1 MVQNVRNVMKGT
13 VRLMMAS
20 VLAFSATQC
29 LGQISGPWTGQLDL
43 GVQKLTIVL
52 HFDKD
57 ASGKDVCTMDS
68 PDQSVKGIPATLNFI
83 SADSVNLAVPNIGMT
98 YTGKL
103 SEGELKGDFN
113 QNGITLPLSLKPGEE
128 KHNRPQHPV
137 EPYPYRTEEVS
148 FTNANANATFSGTL
162 VYPEGYK
169 EGGKVPVVLFVT
181 GSGAENRDE
190 EVFDHKPFLVIADYL
205 ARHGIA
211 SLRFDDRGVGK
222 STGSMEG
229 ATTKDFAEDA
239 LAGIEMLRG
248 LKQFTKVGVLGHS
261 EGGSVAFM
269 LGAKQK
275 VDFIISMAGVGAKGD
290 TALTAQANRTYELMG
305 VPMQVNVAQYRAQ
318 VAQLNS
324 PWLNY
329 FLDYDPIPDIQGTR
343 CPVLAINGDKDVQVV
358 SSLNLKGI
366 EMALSKNKKNL
377 VKEYPGLNH
386 LFQHCSTGLPTEYA
400 GIEET
405 ISEEVL
411 SDIATWINGL

>member
-1 MVQNVRNVMKGT
+1 MLG
-13 VRLMMAS
+13 
-20 VLAFSATQC
+20 VLALAATQSF
-29 LGQISGPWTGQLDL
+29 GQQIAGPWTGQLDL
-43 GVQKLTIVL
+43 GAQKLTLVL

-68 PDQSVKGIPATLNFI
+68 PDQSAKGIPATLNFI
-83 SADSVNLAVPNIGMT
+83 SADSVNIAVPSIGMT
-98 YTGKL
+98 YAGKL
-103 SEGELKGDFN
+103 SEGELKGTFS
-113 QNGITLPLSLKPGEE
+113 QMGMKLPLDMKPGVVT
-128 KHNRPQHPV
+128 HNRPQHPV
-137 EPYPYRTEEVS
+137 EPYPYQTKDVA
-148 FTNANANATFSGTL
+148 FQNVAANAWFAGTL

-169 EGGKVPVVLFVT
+169 EGDKVPVLIMVT

-205 ARHGIA
+205 ARHGVA

-248 LKQFTKVGVLGHS
+248 LKQFSKVGVLGHS

-366 EMALSKNKKNL
+366 EMALPKNKKNL
-377 VKEYPGLNH
+377 VKEFPGLNH
-386 LFQHCSTGLPTEYA
+386 LFQHCTTGLPTEYA

-411 SDIATWINGL
+411 GDIATWINGL

>member
-1 MVQNVRNVMKGT
+1 MLG
-13 VRLMMAS
+13 
-20 VLAFSATQC
+20 VLALAATQSF
-29 LGQISGPWTGQLDL
+29 GQQISGPWTGQLDL
-43 GVQKLTIVL
+43 GAQKLTIVL

-68 PDQSVKGIPATLNFI
+68 PDQSAKGIPATLNFI
-83 SADSVNLAVPNIGMT
+83 SADSVNIAVPSIGMT
-98 YTGKL
+98 YAGKL
-103 SEGELKGDFN
+103 NEGELKGSFSQMGMN
-113 QNGITLPLSLKPGEE
+113 LPLDMKPGEV

-137 EPYPYRTEEVS
+137 EPYPYQTKEIAFQNEA
-148 FTNANANATFSGTL
+148 ANAWFAGTL

-169 EGGKVPVVLFVT
+169 EGEKVPVLIMVT

-229 ATTKDFAEDA
+229 ATTKDFADDV

-248 LKQFTKVGVLGHS
+248 LKQFSKVGVLGHS

-343 CPVLAINGDKDVQVV
+343 CPVFAINGDKDVQVV

-366 EMALSKNKKNL
+366 EKALSKNKKNL

-386 LFQHCSTGLPTEYA
+386 LFQHCTTGLPTEYA

-411 SDIATWINGL
+411 GDIATWINGL

>member
-1 MVQNVRNVMKGT
+1 MLG
-13 VRLMMAS
+13 
-20 VLAFSATQC
+20 VLALAATQSF
-29 LGQISGPWTGQLDL
+29 GQQISGPWTGQLDL
-43 GVQKLTIVL
+43 GAQKLTIVL

-68 PDQSVKGIPATLNFI
+68 PDQSAKGIPATLNFI
-83 SADSVNLAVPNIGMT
+83 SADSVNIVVPSIGMT
-98 YTGKL
+98 YAGKL
-103 SEGELKGDFN
+103 NEGELKGTFS
-113 QNGITLPLSLKPGEE
+113 QMGMKLPLDMKPGEV

-137 EPYPYRTEEVS
+137 EPYPYQTKEITFQNEA
-148 FTNANANATFSGTL
+148 ANACFAGTL

-169 EGGKVPVVLFVT
+169 EGEKVPVLIMVT

-205 ARHGIA
+205 ARHGVA

-248 LKQFTKVGVLGHS
+248 LKQFSKVGVLGHS

-275 VDFIISMAGVGAKGD
+275 VDFIISLAGIGAKGD

-343 CPVLAINGDKDVQVV
+343 CPVFAINGDKDVQVV

-366 EMALSKNKKNL
+366 EKALPKNKKNL

-386 LFQHCSTGLPTEYA
+386 LFQHCTTGLPTEYA

-411 SDIATWINGL
+411 GDIATWINGL

>member
-1 MVQNVRNVMKGT
+1 MLG
-13 VRLMMAS
+13 
-20 VLAFSATQC
+20 VLALAATQSF
-29 LGQISGPWTGQLDL
+29 GQQISGPWTGQLDL
-43 GVQKLTIVL
+43 GAQKLTIVL

-68 PDQSVKGIPATLNFI
+68 PDQSAKGIPATLNFI
-83 SADSVNLAVPNIGMT
+83 SADSVNIAVPSIGMT
-98 YTGKL
+98 YAGKL
-103 SEGELKGDFN
+103 NEGELKGTFSQMGMN
-113 QNGITLPLSLKPGEE
+113 LPLSLKPGEV

-137 EPYPYRTEEVS
+137 EPYPYQTKDVA
-148 FTNANANATFSGTL
+148 FQNKTANARFAGTL

-169 EGGKVPVVLFVT
+169 EGDKVPVLIMVT

-205 ARHGIA
+205 ARHGVA

-229 ATTKDFAEDA
+229 ATTKDFADDV

-248 LKQFTKVGVLGHS
+248 LKQFSKVGVLGHS

-275 VDFIISMAGVGAKGD
+275 VDFIVSMAGVGAKGD

-366 EMALSKNKKNL
+366 EMALPKNKKNL

-386 LFQHCSTGLPTEYA
+386 LFQHCTTGLPTEYA

-411 SDIATWINGL
+411 GDIATWINGL

>member
-1 MVQNVRNVMKGT
+1 MKKLLSAALMLAASQCFGQN
-13 VRLMMAS
+13 
-20 VLAFSATQC
+20 
-29 LGQISGPWTGQLDL
+29 ISGSWLGQLDL
-43 GVQKLTIVL
+43 GVQKLNLVF

-57 ASGKDVCTMDS
+57 DTGKDVCTVDS
-68 PDQSVKGIPATLNFI
+68 PDQSAKGIPATLNYI
-83 SADSVNLAVPNIGMT
+83 SADSVNFQVPSIGMS
-98 YTGKL
+98 YAGKL
-103 SEGELKGDFN
+103 QDGVLKGTFK
-113 QNGITLPLSLKPGEE
+113 QMSVTLPLDMKPGEVVR
-128 KHNRPQHPV
+128 NRPQHPV
-137 EPYPYRTEEVS
+137 EPYPYQTKEVT
-148 FTNANANATFSGTL
+148 FRNEAANASFAGTL
-162 VYPEGYK
+162 VYPVGHK
-169 EGGKVPVVLFVT
+169 AGQKVPVVLFVT
-181 GSGAENRDE
+181 GSGAGNRDE
-190 EVFDHKPFLVIADYL
+190 EIFDHKPFLVIADYL

-229 ATTKDFAEDA
+229 ATTKDFADDA

-248 LKQFTKVGVLGHS
+248 LKQFSKVGVLGHS

-343 CPVLAINGDKDVQVV
+343 CPVLAINGDKDLQVV

-366 EMALSKNKKNL
+366 EMALPKNKKNL

-386 LFQHCSTGLPTEYA
+386 LFQHCTTGLPTEYA

-411 SDIATWINGL
+411 RDMATWIKGL

>member
-1 MVQNVRNVMKGT
+1 
-13 VRLMMAS
+13 MMLG
-20 VLAFSATQC
+20 VLALAATQSF
-29 LGQISGPWTGQLDL
+29 GQQISGPWTGQLDL
-43 GVQKLTIVL
+43 GAQKLTIVL

-68 PDQSVKGIPATLNFI
+68 PDQSAKGIPATLKFI

-98 YTGKL
+98 YAGKL
-103 SEGELKGDFN
+103 SEGELKGTFSQMGMN
-113 QNGITLPLSLKPGEE
+113 LPLSLKPGDV

-137 EPYPYRTEEVS
+137 EPYPYQTKEIAFQNEA
-148 FTNANANATFSGTL
+148 ANAWFAGTL
-162 VYPEGYK
+162 VYPKGYK
-169 EGGKVPVVLFVT
+169 NGDKVPVLIMVT

-190 EVFDHKPFLVIADYL
+190 EVFEHKPFLVIADYL

-222 STGSMEG
+222 STGSMQG

-305 VPMQVNVAQYRAQ
+305 VPMQANVAQYRAQ

-366 EMALSKNKKNL
+366 EMALPKNKKNL

-386 LFQHCSTGLPTEYA
+386 LFQHCTTGLPTEYA

-411 SDIATWINGL
+411 RDMVAWIKAL

>member
-1 MVQNVRNVMKGT
+1 MIMKRLEG
-13 VRLMMAS
+13 LMMLG
-20 VLAFSATQC
+20 VLALAATQSF
-29 LGQISGPWTGQLDL
+29 GQQISGPWTGQLDL
-43 GVQKLTIVL
+43 GAQKLTIVL

-68 PDQSVKGIPATLNFI
+68 PDQSAKGIPATLNFI
-83 SADSVNLAVPNIGMT
+83 SADSVNIAVPSIGMT
-98 YTGKL
+98 YAGKL
-103 SEGELKGDFN
+103 NEGELKGSFSQMGMN
-113 QNGITLPLSLKPGEE
+113 LPLDMNPGEV

-137 EPYPYRTEEVS
+137 EPYPYQTKEIAFQNEA
-148 FTNANANATFSGTL
+148 ANAWFAGTL

-169 EGGKVPVVLFVT
+169 EGDKVPVLIMVT

-205 ARHGIA
+205 ARHGVA

-248 LKQFTKVGVLGHS
+248 LKQFSKVGVLGHS

-366 EMALSKNKKNL
+366 EMALPKNKKNL

-386 LFQHCSTGLPTEYA
+386 LFQHCTTGLPTEYA

-411 SDIATWINGL
+411 RDMVAWIKAL

>member
-1 MVQNVRNVMKGT
+1 
-13 VRLMMAS
+13 MAS
-20 VLAFSATQC
+20 MLALAATQSF
-29 LGQISGPWTGQLDL
+29 GQQISGPWTGQLDL
-43 GVQKLTIVL
+43 GAQKLTIVL

-68 PDQSVKGIPATLNFI
+68 PDQSAKGIPATLNFI

-98 YTGKL
+98 YAGKL
-103 SEGELKGDFN
+103 SEGELKGSFS
-113 QNGITLPLSLKPGEE
+113 QMGMKLPLSLQPGEV

-137 EPYPYRTEEVS
+137 EPYPYQTKEIAFQNEA
-148 FTNANANATFSGTL
+148 ANAWFAGTL

-169 EGGKVPVVLFVT
+169 EGDKVPVLIMVT

-205 ARHGIA
+205 ARHGVA

-248 LKQFTKVGVLGHS
+248 LKQFSKVGVLGHS

-275 VDFIISMAGVGAKGD
+275 VDFIISLAGVGAKGD

-343 CPVLAINGDKDVQVV
+343 CPVFAINGDKDVQVV

-366 EMALSKNKKNL
+366 EKALSKNKKTL

-386 LFQHCSTGLPTEYA
+386 LFQHCTTGLPTEYA

-411 SDIATWINGL
+411 GDIATWINGL

>member
-1 MVQNVRNVMKGT
+1 MLGM
-13 VRLMMAS
+13 
-20 VLAFSATQC
+20 LALAATQSF
-29 LGQISGPWTGQLDL
+29 GQQISGPWTGQLDL
-43 GVQKLTIVL
+43 GAQKLTIVL

-68 PDQSVKGIPATLNFI
+68 PDQSAKGIPATLNFI
-83 SADSVNLAVPNIGMT
+83 SADSVNIAVPSIGMT
-98 YTGKL
+98 YAGKL
-103 SEGELKGDFN
+103 SEGELKGTFSQMGMN
-113 QNGITLPLSLKPGEE
+113 LPLDMKPGEV

-137 EPYPYRTEEVS
+137 EPYPYQTKEIAFQNEA
-148 FTNANANATFSGTL
+148 ANAWFAGTL

-169 EGGKVPVVLFVT
+169 EGDKVPVLIMVT

-205 ARHGIA
+205 ARHGVA

-248 LKQFTKVGVLGHS
+248 LKQFSKVGVLGHS

-366 EMALSKNKKNL
+366 EKALPKNNKTL

-386 LFQHCSTGLPTEYA
+386 LFQHCTTGLPTEYA

-411 SDIATWINGL
+411 GDIATWINGL

>member
-1 MVQNVRNVMKGT
+1 MKR
-13 VRLMMAS
+13 VERLSMIG
-20 VLAFSATQC
+20 VLALATTQC
-29 LGQISGPWTGQLDL
+29 FSQQISGPWTGQLDL
-43 GVQKLTIVL
+43 GARKLTVVL

-57 ASGKDVCTMDS
+57 ASGKDFCTMDS
-68 PDQSVKGIPATLNFI
+68 PDQSAKGIPATLNFI
-83 SADSVNLAVPNIGMT
+83 SADSVNIAVPSIGMT
-98 YTGKL
+98 YAGKL
-103 SEGELKGDFN
+103 NEGELKGTFA
-113 QNGITLPLSLKPGEE
+113 QMGLSLPLSLKPGEVT
-128 KHNRPQHPV
+128 HNRPQHPV

-148 FTNANANATFSGTL
+148 FTNVNAHATFSGTL

-169 EGGKVPVVLFVT
+169 EGDKVPVLIMVT

-190 EVFDHKPFLVIADYL
+190 EVFDHKPFLVIANYL
-205 ARHGIA
+205 ARHGVA

-222 STGSMEG
+222 STGSMQG

-248 LKQFTKVGVLGHS
+248 LKRFSKVGVLGHS

-305 VPMQVNVAQYRAQ
+305 VPKQVNVAQYRAQ

-324 PWLNY
+324 PWINY

-366 EMALSKNKKNL
+366 EKALPKNKKTL
-377 VKEYPGLNH
+377 MKEYPGLNH

-411 SDIATWINGL
+411 GDIATWINGL

>member
-1 MVQNVRNVMKGT
+1 MIMKKVEG
-13 VRLMMAS
+13 LMMLGM
-20 VLAFSATQC
+20 LALAATQSF
-29 LGQISGPWTGQLDL
+29 GQQISGPWTGQLDL
-43 GVQKLTIVL
+43 GAQKLTIVL

-68 PDQSVKGIPATLNFI
+68 PDQSAKGIPATLNFI

-98 YTGKL
+98 YAGKL
-103 SEGELKGDFN
+103 SEGELKGTFSQMGMN
-113 QNGITLPLSLKPGEE
+113 LPLDMKPGEV

-137 EPYPYRTEEVS
+137 EPYPYQTKDVAFQNEA
-148 FTNANANATFSGTL
+148 ANAWFAGTL

-169 EGGKVPVVLFVT
+169 EGDKVPVLIMVT

-205 ARHGIA
+205 ARHGVA

-248 LKQFTKVGVLGHS
+248 LKQFSKVGVLGHS

-329 FLDYDPIPDIQGTR
+329 FLDYDPIPDIQDTR

-366 EMALSKNKKNL
+366 EMVLPKNKKNL
-377 VKEYPGLNH
+377 VKEYPSLNH
-386 LFQHCSTGLPTEYA
+386 LFQHCTTGLPTEYA

-411 SDIATWINGL
+411 GDIATWINGL

>member
-1 MVQNVRNVMKGT
+1 MKRLEG
-13 VRLMMAS
+13 LMMLG
-20 VLAFSATQC
+20 VLALAATQSF
-29 LGQISGPWTGQLDL
+29 GQQIAGPWTGQLDL
-43 GVQKLTIVL
+43 GAQKLTLVL

-68 PDQSVKGIPATLNFI
+68 PDQSAKGIPATLNFI
-83 SADSVNLAVPNIGMT
+83 SADSVNIAVPSIGMT
-98 YTGKL
+98 YAGKL
-103 SEGELKGDFN
+103 SEGELKGSFSQMGMN
-113 QNGITLPLSLKPGEE
+113 LPLDMKPGEV

-137 EPYPYRTEEVS
+137 EPYPYQTKEITFQNEA
-148 FTNANANATFSGTL
+148 ANACFAGTL

-169 EGGKVPVVLFVT
+169 EGDKVPVLIMVT

-205 ARHGIA
+205 ARHGVA

-229 ATTKDFAEDA
+229 ATTKDFADDV

-248 LKQFTKVGVLGHS
+248 LKQFSKVGVLGHS
-261 EGGSVAFM
+261 EGGSIAFM

-329 FLDYDPIPDIQGTR
+329 FLDYDPVPDIQGTR

-366 EMALSKNKKNL
+366 EMALPKNKKNL
-377 VKEYPGLNH
+377 VKEYPSLNH
-386 LFQHCSTGLPTEYA
+386 LFQHCTTGLPTEYA

-411 SDIATWINGL
+411 GDIATWIIGL

>member
-1 MVQNVRNVMKGT
+1 MLGM
-13 VRLMMAS
+13 
-20 VLAFSATQC
+20 LALAATQSF
-29 LGQISGPWTGQLDL
+29 GQQISGPWTGQLDL
-43 GVQKLTIVL
+43 GAQKLTIVL

-68 PDQSVKGIPATLNFI
+68 PDQSAKGIPATLNFI
-83 SADSVNLAVPNIGMT
+83 SADSVNIAVPSIGMT
-98 YTGKL
+98 YAGKL
-103 SEGELKGDFN
+103 NEGELKGTFSQMGMN
-113 QNGITLPLSLKPGEE
+113 LPLDMKPGEV

-137 EPYPYRTEEVS
+137 EPYPYQTKEIAFQNEA
-148 FTNANANATFSGTL
+148 ANAWFAGTL

-169 EGGKVPVVLFVT
+169 EGDKVPVLIMVT

-205 ARHGIA
+205 ARHGVA

-229 ATTKDFAEDA
+229 ATTKDFADDV

-248 LKQFTKVGVLGHS
+248 LKQFSKVGVLGHS

-343 CPVLAINGDKDVQVV
+343 CPVFAINGDKDVQVV

-366 EMALSKNKKNL
+366 EKALSKNKKNL

-386 LFQHCSTGLPTEYA
+386 LFQHCTTGLPTEYA

-411 SDIATWINGL
+411 GDIATWINGL

>member
-1 MVQNVRNVMKGT
+1 MLG
-13 VRLMMAS
+13 
-20 VLAFSATQC
+20 VLALAATQSF
-29 LGQISGPWTGQLDL
+29 GQQISGPWTGQLDL
-43 GVQKLTIVL
+43 GAQKLTIVL

-68 PDQSVKGIPATLNFI
+68 PDQSAKGIPATLNFI
-83 SADSVNLAVPNIGMT
+83 SADSVNIAVPSIGMT
-98 YTGKL
+98 YSGKL
-103 SEGELKGDFN
+103 NEGELKGSFSQMGMN
-113 QNGITLPLSLKPGEE
+113 LPLDMKPGEV

-137 EPYPYRTEEVS
+137 EPYPYQTKEIAFQNEA
-148 FTNANANATFSGTL
+148 ANAWFAGTL

-169 EGGKVPVVLFVT
+169 EGDKVPVLIMVT

-205 ARHGIA
+205 ARHGVA

-248 LKQFTKVGVLGHS
+248 LKQFSKVGVLGHS

-366 EMALSKNKKNL
+366 EKALPKNKKTL

-386 LFQHCSTGLPTEYA
+386 LFQHCTTGLPTEYA

-411 SDIATWINGL
+411 GDIATWINGL

>member
-1 MVQNVRNVMKGT
+1 MLGM
-13 VRLMMAS
+13 
-20 VLAFSATQC
+20 LALAATQSF
-29 LGQISGPWTGQLDL
+29 GQQISGPWTGQLDL
-43 GVQKLTIVL
+43 GAQKLTIVL

-68 PDQSVKGIPATLNFI
+68 PDQSAKGIPATLNFI
-83 SADSVNLAVPNIGMT
+83 SADSVNIAVPSIGMT
-98 YTGKL
+98 YAGKL
-103 SEGELKGDFN
+103 NEGELKGTFSQMGMN
-113 QNGITLPLSLKPGEE
+113 LPLDMKPGEV

-137 EPYPYRTEEVS
+137 EPYPYQTKEIAFQNEA
-148 FTNANANATFSGTL
+148 ANAWFAGTL

-169 EGGKVPVVLFVT
+169 EGDKVPVLIMVT

-229 ATTKDFAEDA
+229 ATTKDFADDV

-248 LKQFTKVGVLGHS
+248 LKQFSKVGVLGHS

-343 CPVLAINGDKDVQVV
+343 CPVFAINGDKDVQVV

-366 EMALSKNKKNL
+366 EKALSKNKKNL

-386 LFQHCSTGLPTEYA
+386 LFQHCTTGLPTEYA

-411 SDIATWINGL
+411 GDIATWINGL

>member
-1 MVQNVRNVMKGT
+1 MIMKRLEG
-13 VRLMMAS
+13 LMMLG
-20 VLAFSATQC
+20 VLALAATQSF
-29 LGQISGPWTGQLDL
+29 GQQISGPWTGQLDL
-43 GVQKLTIVL
+43 GAQKLTIVL

-68 PDQSVKGIPATLNFI
+68 PDQSAKGIPATLNFI
-83 SADSVNLAVPNIGMT
+83 SADSVNIAVPSIGMT
-98 YTGKL
+98 YAGKL
-103 SEGELKGDFN
+103 NEGELKGTFS
-113 QNGITLPLSLKPGEE
+113 QMGMKLPLDMKPGEV
-128 KHNRPQHPV
+128 KHDRPQHPV
-137 EPYPYRTEEVS
+137 EPYPYQTKEITFQNEA
-148 FTNANANATFSGTL
+148 ANACFAGTL

-169 EGGKVPVVLFVT
+169 EGEKVPVLIMVT

-205 ARHGIA
+205 ARHGVA

-229 ATTKDFAEDA
+229 ATTKDFADDV

-248 LKQFTKVGVLGHS
+248 LKQFSKVGVLGHS

-366 EMALSKNKKNL
+366 EMALPKNKKNL

-386 LFQHCSTGLPTEYA
+386 LFQHCTTGLPTEYA

-411 SDIATWINGL
+411 GDIATWINGL

>member
-1 MVQNVRNVMKGT
+1 MKR
-13 VRLMMAS
+13 VEVLLMAGM
-20 VLAFSATQC
+20 LALAATQSF
-29 LGQISGPWTGQLDL
+29 GQQISGPWTGQLDL
-43 GVQKLTIVL
+43 GAQKLTIVL

-68 PDQSVKGIPATLNFI
+68 PDQSAKGIPATLNFI
-83 SADSVNLAVPNIGMT
+83 SADSVNIAVPSIGMT
-98 YTGKL
+98 YAGKL
-103 SEGELKGDFN
+103 NEGELKGSFSQMGMN
-113 QNGITLPLSLKPGEE
+113 LPLDMKPGEV

-137 EPYPYRTEEVS
+137 EPYPYQTKEIAFQNEA
-148 FTNANANATFSGTL
+148 ANAWFAGTL

-169 EGGKVPVVLFVT
+169 EGEKVPVLIMVT

-205 ARHGIA
+205 ARHGVA

-248 LKQFTKVGVLGHS
+248 LKQFSKVGVLGHS

-343 CPVLAINGDKDVQVV
+343 CPVFAINGDKDVQVV

-366 EMALSKNKKNL
+366 EKALPKNKKTL

-386 LFQHCSTGLPTEYA
+386 LFQHCTTGLPTEYA

-411 SDIATWINGL
+411 GDIATWINGL

>member
-1 MVQNVRNVMKGT
+1 MLG
-13 VRLMMAS
+13 
-20 VLAFSATQC
+20 VLALAATQSF
-29 LGQISGPWTGQLDL
+29 GQQIAGPWTGQLDL
-43 GVQKLTIVL
+43 GAQKLTLVL

-68 PDQSVKGIPATLNFI
+68 PDQSAKGIPATLNFI
-83 SADSVNLAVPNIGMT
+83 SADSVNIAVPSIGMT
-98 YTGKL
+98 YAGKL
-103 SEGELKGDFN
+103 SEGELKGSFSQMGMN
-113 QNGITLPLSLKPGEE
+113 LPLDMKPGEV

-137 EPYPYRTEEVS
+137 EPYPYQTKEIAFQNEA
-148 FTNANANATFSGTL
+148 ANAWFAGTL

-169 EGGKVPVVLFVT
+169 EGDKVPVLIMVT

-205 ARHGIA
+205 ARHGVA

-222 STGSMEG
+222 SIGSMEG
-229 ATTKDFAEDA
+229 ATTKDFTEDA
-239 LAGIEMLRG
+239 LAGIDMLRG
-248 LKQFTKVGVLGHS
+248 SKRFSKVGVLGHS

-269 LGAKQK
+269 LGAKQQ
-275 VDFIISMAGVGAKGD
+275 VDFIISMAGIGAKGD
-290 TALTAQANRTYELMG
+290 TALTAQANRTYQLMG
-305 VPMQVNVAQYRAQ
+305 VPVQVTVAQYRAQ

-329 FLDYDPIPDIQGTR
+329 FLDYDPVPDIQGTR

-366 EMALSKNKKNL
+366 EMALPKNKKNL
-377 VKEYPGLNH
+377 VKEYPSLNH
-386 LFQHCSTGLPTEYA
+386 LFQHCTTGLPTEYA

-411 SDIATWINGL
+411 GDIATWINGL

>member
-1 MVQNVRNVMKGT
+1 MIMKRLEG
-13 VRLMMAS
+13 LMMLG
-20 VLAFSATQC
+20 VLALAATQSF
-29 LGQISGPWTGQLDL
+29 GQQISGPWTGQLDL
-43 GVQKLTIVL
+43 GAQKLTIVL

-68 PDQSVKGIPATLNFI
+68 PDQSAKGIPATLNFI
-83 SADSVNLAVPNIGMT
+83 SADSVNIAVPSIGMT
-98 YTGKL
+98 YAGKL
-103 SEGELKGDFN
+103 NEGELKGSFSQMGMN
-113 QNGITLPLSLKPGEE
+113 LPLDMKPGEV

-137 EPYPYRTEEVS
+137 EPYPYQTKEIAFQNEA
-148 FTNANANATFSGTL
+148 ANAWFAGTL

-169 EGGKVPVVLFVT
+169 EGDKVPVLIMVT

-205 ARHGIA
+205 ARHGVA

-229 ATTKDFAEDA
+229 ATTKDFADDV

-248 LKQFTKVGVLGHS
+248 LKQFSKVGVLGHS

-366 EMALSKNKKNL
+366 EKALLKNKKNL

-386 LFQHCSTGLPTEYA
+386 LFQHCTTGLPTEYA

-411 SDIATWINGL
+411 GDIATWINGL

>member
-1 MVQNVRNVMKGT
+1 MLG
-13 VRLMMAS
+13 
-20 VLAFSATQC
+20 VLALAATQSF
-29 LGQISGPWTGQLDL
+29 GQQISGPWTGQLDL

-68 PDQSVKGIPATLNFI
+68 PDQSAKGIPATLNFI
-83 SADSVNLAVPNIGMT
+83 SADSVNIAVPSIGMT
-98 YTGKL
+98 YVGKL
-103 SEGELKGDFN
+103 NEGELKGTFSQMGMD
-113 QNGITLPLSLKPGEE
+113 LPLDMKPGEV

-137 EPYPYRTEEVS
+137 EPYPYQTKEIAFQNEA
-148 FTNANANATFSGTL
+148 ANAWFAGTL

-169 EGGKVPVVLFVT
+169 EGDKVPVLIMVT

-205 ARHGIA
+205 ARHGVA

-229 ATTKDFAEDA
+229 ATTKDFADDV

-248 LKQFTKVGVLGHS
+248 LKQFSKVGVLGHS

-343 CPVLAINGDKDVQVV
+343 CPVFAINGDKDVQVV

-366 EMALSKNKKNL
+366 EKALSKNKKNL

-386 LFQHCSTGLPTEYA
+386 LFQHCTTGLPTEYA

-411 SDIATWINGL
+411 GDIATWINGL

>member
-1 MVQNVRNVMKGT
+1 MIMKRLEG
-13 VRLMMAS
+13 LMMLG
-20 VLAFSATQC
+20 VLALAATQSF
-29 LGQISGPWTGQLDL
+29 GQQISGPWTGQLDL
-43 GVQKLTIVL
+43 GAQKLTIVL

-68 PDQSVKGIPATLNFI
+68 PDQSAKGIPATLNFI
-83 SADSVNLAVPNIGMT
+83 SADSVNIAVPSIGMT
-98 YTGKL
+98 YAGKL
-103 SEGELKGDFN
+103 NEGELKGSFSQMGMN
-113 QNGITLPLSLKPGEE
+113 LPLDMKPGEV

-137 EPYPYRTEEVS
+137 EPYPYQTKDVA
-148 FTNANANATFSGTL
+148 FQNKTANARFAGTL

-169 EGGKVPVVLFVT
+169 EGDKVPVLIMVT

-205 ARHGIA
+205 ARHGVA

-248 LKQFTKVGVLGHS
+248 LKQFSKVGVLGHS

-275 VDFIISMAGVGAKGD
+275 VDFIISLAGVGAKGD

-343 CPVLAINGDKDVQVV
+343 CPVFAINGDKDVQVV

-366 EMALSKNKKNL
+366 EMALPKNKKNL

-386 LFQHCSTGLPTEYA
+386 LFQHCTTGLPTEYA

-411 SDIATWINGL
+411 GDIATWINGL

>member
-1 MVQNVRNVMKGT
+1 MIMKRVEVLLMAG
-13 VRLMMAS
+13 MMA
-20 VLAFSATQC
+20 LAATQSF
-29 LGQISGPWTGQLDL
+29 GQQISGPWTGQLDL
-43 GVQKLTIVL
+43 GAQKLTIVL

-68 PDQSVKGIPATLNFI
+68 PDQSAKGIPATLNFI
-83 SADSVNLAVPNIGMT
+83 SADSVNIAVPSIGMT
-98 YTGKL
+98 YAGKL
-103 SEGELKGDFN
+103 NEGELKGSFSQMGMN
-113 QNGITLPLSLKPGEE
+113 LPLDMKPGEV

-137 EPYPYRTEEVS
+137 EPYPYQTKEIAFQNEA
-148 FTNANANATFSGTL
+148 ANAWFAGTL

-169 EGGKVPVVLFVT
+169 EGDKVPVLIMVT

-205 ARHGIA
+205 ARHGVA

-229 ATTKDFAEDA
+229 ATTKDFADDV

-248 LKQFTKVGVLGHS
+248 LKQFSKVGVLGHS

-366 EMALSKNKKNL
+366 EKALLKNKKNL

-386 LFQHCSTGLPTEYA
+386 LFQHCTTGLPTEYA

-411 SDIATWINGL
+411 GDIATWINGL

>member
-1 MVQNVRNVMKGT
+1 MLG
-13 VRLMMAS
+13 
-20 VLAFSATQC
+20 VLALAATQSF
-29 LGQISGPWTGQLDL
+29 GQQISGPWTGQLDL
-43 GVQKLTIVL
+43 GAQKLTIVL

-68 PDQSVKGIPATLNFI
+68 PDQSAKGIPATLNFI
-83 SADSVNLAVPNIGMT
+83 SADSVNIAVPSIGMT
-98 YTGKL
+98 YAGKL
-103 SEGELKGDFN
+103 SEGELKGTFS
-113 QNGITLPLSLKPGEE
+113 QMGMKLSLDMKPGEV

-137 EPYPYRTEEVS
+137 EPYPYQTKEIAFQNEA
-148 FTNANANATFSGTL
+148 ANARFAGTL

-169 EGGKVPVVLFVT
+169 EDDKVPVLIMVT

-205 ARHGIA
+205 ARHGVA

-229 ATTKDFAEDA
+229 ATTKDFADDV

-248 LKQFTKVGVLGHS
+248 LKQFSKVGVLGHS

-275 VDFIISMAGVGAKGD
+275 VDFIISLAGVGAKGD

-305 VPMQVNVAQYRAQ
+305 VPIQVNVAQYRAQ

-366 EMALSKNKKNL
+366 EKALPKNKKNL

-386 LFQHCSTGLPTEYA
+386 LFQHCTTGLPTEYA

-411 SDIATWINGL
+411 GDIATWINGL

>member
-1 MVQNVRNVMKGT
+1 MIMK
-13 VRLMMAS
+13 RLEGLLMLG
-20 VLAFSATQC
+20 VLALAAMQSFGQ
-29 LGQISGPWTGQLDL
+29 QISGPWTGQLDL
-43 GVQKLTIVL
+43 GAQKLTIVL

-68 PDQSVKGIPATLNFI
+68 PDQSAKGIPATLNFI
-83 SADSVNLAVPNIGMT
+83 SADSVNIAVPSIGMT
-98 YTGKL
+98 YAGKL
-103 SEGELKGDFN
+103 SEGELKGTFS
-113 QNGITLPLSLKPGEE
+113 QMGMKLPLDMKPGEV

-137 EPYPYRTEEVS
+137 EPYPYQTKEITFQNEA
-148 FTNANANATFSGTL
+148 ANACFAGTL
-162 VYPEGYK
+162 VYPEGFK
-169 EGGKVPVVLFVT
+169 EGDKVPVLIMVT

-205 ARHGIA
+205 ARHGVA

-248 LKQFTKVGVLGHS
+248 LKQFSKVGVLGHS

-329 FLDYDPIPDIQGTR
+329 FLDYDPVPDIQGTR

-366 EMALSKNKKNL
+366 EMALPKNKKNL
-377 VKEYPGLNH
+377 VKEYPSLNH
-386 LFQHCSTGLPTEYA
+386 LFQHCTTGLPTEYA

-411 SDIATWINGL
+411 GDIATWINGL

>member
-1 MVQNVRNVMKGT
+1 MAGVMA
-13 VRLMMAS
+13 LS
-20 VLAFSATQC
+20 VTQSF
-29 LGQISGPWTGQLDL
+29 GQQISGPWTGQLDL
-43 GVQKLTIVL
+43 GAQKLTIVL

-68 PDQSVKGIPATLNFI
+68 PDQSAKGIPATLNFI

-98 YTGKL
+98 YAGKL
-103 SEGELKGDFN
+103 SEGELKGSFS
-113 QNGITLPLSLKPGEE
+113 QMGMKLPLSLKPGEV

-137 EPYPYRTEEVS
+137 EPYPYQTKEITFQNEA
-148 FTNANANATFSGTL
+148 ANARFAGTL

-169 EGGKVPVVLFVT
+169 EGDKVPVLIMVT

-205 ARHGIA
+205 ARHGVA

-248 LKQFTKVGVLGHS
+248 LKQFSKVGVLGHS

-366 EMALSKNKKNL
+366 EKALPKNKKNL
-377 VKEYPGLNH
+377 VKEYPSLNH
-386 LFQHCSTGLPTEYA
+386 LFQHCTTGLPTEYA

-411 SDIATWINGL
+411 GDIATWINGL

>member
-1 MVQNVRNVMKGT
+1 MIMKKVEGL
-13 VRLMMAS
+13 LMAGM
-20 VLAFSATQC
+20 LALATTQSF
-29 LGQISGPWTGQLDL
+29 GQQISGPWTGQLDL

-68 PDQSVKGIPATLNFI
+68 PDQSAKGIPATLNFI
-83 SADSVNLAVPNIGMT
+83 SADSVNIAVPSIGMT
-98 YTGKL
+98 YAGKL
-103 SEGELKGDFN
+103 NEGELKGTFA
-113 QNGITLPLSLKPGEE
+113 QMGLSLPLSLKPGEV

-148 FTNANANATFSGTL
+148 FTNVNAHATFSGTL

-169 EGGKVPVVLFVT
+169 EGDKVPVLIMVT

-205 ARHGIA
+205 ARHGVA

-222 STGSMEG
+222 STGSMQG

-248 LKQFTKVGVLGHS
+248 LKRFSKVGVLGHS

-305 VPMQVNVAQYRAQ
+305 MPMQVNVAQYRAQ

-324 PWLNY
+324 PWINY

-366 EMALSKNKKNL
+366 EKALPKNKKNL

-386 LFQHCSTGLPTEYA
+386 LFQLCTTGLPTEYA

-411 SDIATWINGL
+411 RDMVAWIKAL

>member
-1 MVQNVRNVMKGT
+1 MLG
-13 VRLMMAS
+13 
-20 VLAFSATQC
+20 VLALAAMQSFGQ
-29 LGQISGPWTGQLDL
+29 QISGPWTGQLDL
-43 GVQKLTIVL
+43 GAQKLTIVL

-68 PDQSVKGIPATLNFI
+68 PDQSAKGIPATLNFI

-98 YTGKL
+98 YAGKL
-103 SEGELKGDFN
+103 SEGELKGSFSQMGMN
-113 QNGITLPLSLKPGEE
+113 LPLDMKPGEV

-137 EPYPYRTEEVS
+137 EPYPYQTKEIAFQNEA
-148 FTNANANATFSGTL
+148 ANAWFAGTL

-169 EGGKVPVVLFVT
+169 EGDKVPVLIMVT

-205 ARHGIA
+205 ARHGVA

-222 STGSMEG
+222 STVSMEG
-229 ATTKDFAEDA
+229 ATTKDFADDV

-248 LKQFTKVGVLGHS
+248 LKQFSKVGVLGHS

-366 EMALSKNKKNL
+366 EMALPKNKKNL

-386 LFQHCSTGLPTEYA
+386 LFQHCTTGLPTEYA

-411 SDIATWINGL
+411 GDIATWINGL

>member
-1 MVQNVRNVMKGT
+1 MLG
-13 VRLMMAS
+13 
-20 VLAFSATQC
+20 VLALAATQNF
-29 LGQISGPWTGQLDL
+29 GQQISGPWTGQLDL
-43 GVQKLTIVL
+43 GAQKLTIVL

-68 PDQSVKGIPATLNFI
+68 PDQSAKGIPATLNFI
-83 SADSVNLAVPNIGMT
+83 SADSVNIAVPSIGMT
-98 YTGKL
+98 YSGKL
-103 SEGELKGDFN
+103 NEGELKGTFS
-113 QNGITLPLSLKPGEE
+113 QMGMKLPLDMKPGEV

-137 EPYPYRTEEVS
+137 EPYPYQTKEITFQNEA
-148 FTNANANATFSGTL
+148 ANARFAGTL

-169 EGGKVPVVLFVT
+169 EGDKVPVLIMVT

-205 ARHGIA
+205 ARHGVA

-248 LKQFTKVGVLGHS
+248 LKQFSKVGVLGHS

-366 EMALSKNKKNL
+366 EKALSKNKKNL
-377 VKEYPGLNH
+377 LKEYPGLNH
-386 LFQHCSTGLPTEYA
+386 LFQHCTTGLPTEYA

-411 SDIATWINGL
+411 GDIATWINGL

>member
-1 MVQNVRNVMKGT
+1 MKRLEG
-13 VRLMMAS
+13 LMMLGM
-20 VLAFSATQC
+20 LALAATQSF
-29 LGQISGPWTGQLDL
+29 GQQISGPWTGQLDL
-43 GVQKLTIVL
+43 GAQKLTIVL

-68 PDQSVKGIPATLNFI
+68 PDQSAKGIPATLNFI
-83 SADSVNLAVPNIGMT
+83 SADSVNIAVPSIGMT
-98 YTGKL
+98 YAGKL
-103 SEGELKGDFN
+103 NEGELKGTFSQMGMN
-113 QNGITLPLSLKPGEE
+113 LPLDMKPGEV

-137 EPYPYRTEEVS
+137 EPYPYQTKEIAFQNEA
-148 FTNANANATFSGTL
+148 ANAWFAGTL

-169 EGGKVPVVLFVT
+169 EGDKVPVLIMVT

-229 ATTKDFAEDA
+229 ATTKDFADDV

-248 LKQFTKVGVLGHS
+248 LKQFSKVGVLGHS

-343 CPVLAINGDKDVQVV
+343 CPVFAINGDKDVQVV

-366 EMALSKNKKNL
+366 EKALSKNKKNL

-386 LFQHCSTGLPTEYA
+386 LFQHCTTGLPTEYA

-411 SDIATWINGL
+411 GDIATWINGL

>member
-1 MVQNVRNVMKGT
+1 MLG
-13 VRLMMAS
+13 
-20 VLAFSATQC
+20 VLALAATQSF
-29 LGQISGPWTGQLDL
+29 GQQISGPWTGQLDL
-43 GVQKLTIVL
+43 GAQKLTIVL

-68 PDQSVKGIPATLNFI
+68 PDQSAKGIPATLNFI
-83 SADSVNLAVPNIGMT
+83 SADSVNIAVPSIGMT
-98 YTGKL
+98 YSGKL
-103 SEGELKGDFN
+103 NEGELKGSFSQMGMN
-113 QNGITLPLSLKPGEE
+113 LPLDMKPGEV

-137 EPYPYRTEEVS
+137 EPYPYQTKEIAFQNEA
-148 FTNANANATFSGTL
+148 ANAWFAGTL

-169 EGGKVPVVLFVT
+169 EGDKVPVLIMVT

-205 ARHGIA
+205 ARHGVA

-229 ATTKDFAEDA
+229 ATTKDFADDV

-248 LKQFTKVGVLGHS
+248 LKQFSKVGVLGHS

-343 CPVLAINGDKDVQVV
+343 CPVFAINGDKDVQVV

-366 EMALSKNKKNL
+366 EKALPKNKKTL

-386 LFQHCSTGLPTEYA
+386 LFQHCTTGLPTEYA

-411 SDIATWINGL
+411 GDIATWINGL

>member
-1 MVQNVRNVMKGT
+1 MKRLEG
-13 VRLMMAS
+13 LMMLG
-20 VLAFSATQC
+20 VLALAATQSF
-29 LGQISGPWTGQLDL
+29 GQQISGPWTGQLDL
-43 GVQKLTIVL
+43 GAQKLTIVL

-57 ASGKDVCTMDS
+57 ASGKDVCTIDS
-68 PDQSVKGIPATLNFI
+68 PDQSAKGIPATLNFI
-83 SADSVNLAVPNIGMT
+83 SADSVNIAVPSIGMT
-98 YTGKL
+98 YAGKL
-103 SEGELKGDFN
+103 NEGELKGSFSQMGMN
-113 QNGITLPLSLKPGEE
+113 LPLDMKPGEV

-137 EPYPYRTEEVS
+137 EPYPYQTKEIAFQNEA
-148 FTNANANATFSGTL
+148 ANAWFAGTL

-169 EGGKVPVVLFVT
+169 EGDKVPVLIMVT

-205 ARHGIA
+205 ARHGVA

-248 LKQFTKVGVLGHS
+248 LKQFSKVGVLGHS

-290 TALTAQANRTYELMG
+290 TALTAQANRTYQLMG
-305 VPMQVNVAQYRAQ
+305 VPVQVSVAQYRAQ

-329 FLDYDPIPDIQGTR
+329 FLDYDPIPDIQATR

-366 EMALSKNKKNL
+366 EMALPKNKKNL

-386 LFQHCSTGLPTEYA
+386 LFQHCTTGLPTEYA

-411 SDIATWINGL
+411 GDIATWINGL

>member
-1 MVQNVRNVMKGT
+1 
-13 VRLMMAS
+13 MAGM
-20 VLAFSATQC
+20 LALAATQSF
-29 LGQISGPWTGQLDL
+29 GQQISGPWTGQLDL

-68 PDQSVKGIPATLNFI
+68 PDQSAKGIPATLNFI
-83 SADSVNLAVPNIGMT
+83 SADSVNIAVPSIGMT
-98 YTGKL
+98 YAGKL
-103 SEGELKGDFN
+103 NEGELKGTFS
-113 QNGITLPLSLKPGEE
+113 QMGMKLPLDMKPGEV

-137 EPYPYRTEEVS
+137 EPYPYQTKEIAFQNEA
-148 FTNANANATFSGTL
+148 ANACFAGTL

-169 EGGKVPVVLFVT
+169 EGDKVPVLIMVT

-205 ARHGIA
+205 AKHGVA

-239 LAGIEMLRG
+239 LAGIAMLHG
-248 LKQFTKVGVLGHS
+248 LKQFSKVGVLGHS

-366 EMALSKNKKNL
+366 EMALPKNKKNL

-386 LFQHCSTGLPTEYA
+386 LFQHCTTGLPTEYA

-411 SDIATWINGL
+411 GDIATWINGL

>member
-1 MVQNVRNVMKGT
+1 MIMKRLEG
-13 VRLMMAS
+13 LMMLG
-20 VLAFSATQC
+20 VLALAATQSF
-29 LGQISGPWTGQLDL
+29 GQQISGPWTGQLDL
-43 GVQKLTIVL
+43 GAQKLTIVL

-68 PDQSVKGIPATLNFI
+68 PDQSAKGIPATLNFI
-83 SADSVNLAVPNIGMT
+83 SADSVNIAVPSIGMT
-98 YTGKL
+98 YAGKL
-103 SEGELKGDFN
+103 SEGELKGSFSQMGMN
-113 QNGITLPLSLKPGEE
+113 LPLDMKPGEV

-137 EPYPYRTEEVS
+137 EPYPYQTKEIAFQNEA
-148 FTNANANATFSGTL
+148 ANAWFAGTL

-169 EGGKVPVVLFVT
+169 EGDKVPVLIMVT

-229 ATTKDFAEDA
+229 ATTKDFADDV

-248 LKQFTKVGVLGHS
+248 LKQFSKVGVLGHS

-318 VAQLNS
+318 VVQLNS

-343 CPVLAINGDKDVQVV
+343 CPVFAINGDKDVQVI

-366 EMALSKNKKNL
+366 ETALPRNEKNL

-386 LFQHCSTGLPTEYA
+386 LFQHCTTGLPTEYA

-411 SDIATWINGL
+411 RDMATWIKGL

>member
-1 MVQNVRNVMKGT
+1 MKRLEG
-13 VRLMMAS
+13 LMMLG
-20 VLAFSATQC
+20 VLALAATQSF
-29 LGQISGPWTGQLDL
+29 GQQISGPWTGQLDL
-43 GVQKLTIVL
+43 GAQKLTIVL

-68 PDQSVKGIPATLNFI
+68 PDQSAKGIPATLNFI
-83 SADSVNLAVPNIGMT
+83 SADSVNIAVPSIGMT
-98 YTGKL
+98 YAGKL
-103 SEGELKGDFN
+103 NEGELKGSFSQMGMN
-113 QNGITLPLSLKPGEE
+113 LPLDMKPGEV

-137 EPYPYRTEEVS
+137 EPYPYQTKEIAFQNEA
-148 FTNANANATFSGTL
+148 ANAWFAGTL

-169 EGGKVPVVLFVT
+169 EGDKVPVLIMVT

-205 ARHGIA
+205 ARHGVA

-248 LKQFTKVGVLGHS
+248 LKQFSKVGVLGHS

-366 EMALSKNKKNL
+366 EKALSKNKKTL

-386 LFQHCSTGLPTEYA
+386 LFQHCTTGLPTEYA

-411 SDIATWINGL
+411 GDIATWINGL

>member
-1 MVQNVRNVMKGT
+1 
-13 VRLMMAS
+13 MAG
-20 VLAFSATQC
+20 VLALSATQC
-29 LGQISGPWTGQLDL
+29 LGQQITGPWTGQLDL
-43 GVQKLTIVL
+43 GAQKLTIVL

-68 PDQSVKGIPATLNFI
+68 PDQSAKGILATLNFI
-83 SADSVNLAVPNIGMT
+83 SVDSVNLAVPNIGMT
-98 YTGKL
+98 YAGKL
-103 SEGELKGDFN
+103 SEGELKGSFSQMGMN
-113 QNGITLPLSLKPGEE
+113 LPLSLKPGEV

-137 EPYPYRTEEVS
+137 EPYPYQTKEIAFQNEV
-148 FTNANANATFSGTL
+148 ANAWFAGTL

-169 EGGKVPVVLFVT
+169 DGDKVPVLIMVT

-190 EVFDHKPFLVIADYL
+190 EVFEHKPFLVIADYL

-222 STGSMEG
+222 STGSMQG

-248 LKQFTKVGVLGHS
+248 LKQFSKVGMLGHS

-275 VDFIISMAGVGAKGD
+275 VDFIISMAGIGAKGD
-290 TALTAQANRTYELMG
+290 TALTVQANRTYELMG

-358 SSLNLKGI
+358 SSLNLRGI
-366 EMALSKNKKNL
+366 EKALPKNKKNL

-386 LFQHCSTGLPTEYA
+386 LFQHCTTGSPTEYA

-411 SDIATWINGL
+411 RDMATWIKGL

>member
-1 MVQNVRNVMKGT
+1 MVMKR
-13 VRLMMAS
+13 VERLLMVG
-20 VLAFSATQC
+20 VLALAATQSF
-29 LGQISGPWTGQLDL
+29 GQQISGPWTGQLDL

-68 PDQSVKGIPATLNFI
+68 PDQSAKGIPATLNFI
-83 SADSVNLAVPNIGMT
+83 SADSVNIAVPSIGMT
-98 YTGKL
+98 YAGKL
-103 SEGELKGDFN
+103 NEGELKGTFSQMGMN
-113 QNGITLPLSLKPGEE
+113 LPLDMKPGEV

-137 EPYPYRTEEVS
+137 EPYPYQTKEIAFQNEA
-148 FTNANANATFSGTL
+148 ANAWFAGTL

-169 EGGKVPVVLFVT
+169 EGDKVPVLIMVT

-205 ARHGIA
+205 ARHGVA

-229 ATTKDFAEDA
+229 ATTKDFAEDV

-248 LKQFTKVGVLGHS
+248 LKQFSKVGVLGHS

-269 LGAKQK
+269 LGAKQQ
-275 VDFIISMAGVGAKGD
+275 VDFIISLAGIGAKGD

-358 SSLNLKGI
+358 SSLNLRGI
-366 EMALSKNKKNL
+366 EKALPKNKKHL

-386 LFQHCSTGLPTEYA
+386 LFQHCTTGLPTEYA

-411 SDIATWINGL
+411 RDMVAWIKAL

>member
-1 MVQNVRNVMKGT
+1 MLGM
-13 VRLMMAS
+13 
-20 VLAFSATQC
+20 LALAATQSF
-29 LGQISGPWTGQLDL
+29 GQQISGPWTGQLDL
-43 GVQKLTIVL
+43 GAQKLTIVL

-68 PDQSVKGIPATLNFI
+68 PDQSAKGIPATLNFI
-83 SADSVNLAVPNIGMT
+83 SADSVNIAVPSIGMT
-98 YTGKL
+98 YAGKL
-103 SEGELKGDFN
+103 NEGELKGSFS
-113 QNGITLPLSLKPGEE
+113 QMGMKLPLDMKPGDV

-137 EPYPYRTEEVS
+137 EPYPYQTKEIAFQNEA
-148 FTNANANATFSGTL
+148 ANAWFAGTL

-169 EGGKVPVVLFVT
+169 EGDKVPVLIMVT

-205 ARHGIA
+205 ARHGVA

-248 LKQFTKVGVLGHS
+248 LKQFSKVGVLGHS

-366 EMALSKNKKNL
+366 EMALPKNKKNL

-386 LFQHCSTGLPTEYA
+386 LFQHCTTGLPTEYA

-411 SDIATWINGL
+411 GDIATWINGL

>member
-1 MVQNVRNVMKGT
+1 MLG
-13 VRLMMAS
+13 
-20 VLAFSATQC
+20 VLALAATQSF
-29 LGQISGPWTGQLDL
+29 GQQISGPWTGQLDL
-43 GVQKLTIVL
+43 GAQKLTIVL

-68 PDQSVKGIPATLNFI
+68 PDQSAKGIPATLNFI
-83 SADSVNLAVPNIGMT
+83 SADSVNIAVPSIGMT
-98 YTGKL
+98 YAGKL
-103 SEGELKGDFN
+103 SEGELKGTFS
-113 QNGITLPLSLKPGEE
+113 QMGMKLPLDMKPGEV

-137 EPYPYRTEEVS
+137 EPYPYQTKEIAFQNEA
-148 FTNANANATFSGTL
+148 ANAWFAGTL

-169 EGGKVPVVLFVT
+169 EGDKVPVLIMVT

-248 LKQFTKVGVLGHS
+248 LKQFSKVGVLGHS

-269 LGAKQK
+269 LGAKQQ
-275 VDFIISMAGVGAKGD
+275 VDFIISMAGIGAKGD
-290 TALTAQANRTYELMG
+290 TALTAQANRTYQLMG
-305 VPMQVNVAQYRAQ
+305 VPVQVTVAQYRAQ

-324 PWLNY
+324 PWVNY
-329 FLDYDPIPDIQGTR
+329 FLDYDPLPDIRGTR
-343 CPVLAINGDKDVQVV
+343 CPVMAINGDKDVQVV

-366 EMALSKNKKNL
+366 ETALPRNEKNL

-386 LFQHCSTGLPTEYA
+386 LFQHCTTGLPTEYA

-411 SDIATWINGL
+411 RDMATWIKGL

>member
-1 MVQNVRNVMKGT
+1 MIMKRLEG
-13 VRLMMAS
+13 LMMLG
-20 VLAFSATQC
+20 VLALAATQSF
-29 LGQISGPWTGQLDL
+29 GQQISGPWTGQLDL
-43 GVQKLTIVL
+43 GAQKLTIVL

-68 PDQSVKGIPATLNFI
+68 PDQSAKGIPATLNFI
-83 SADSVNLAVPNIGMT
+83 SADSVNIAVPSIGMT
-98 YTGKL
+98 YAGKL
-103 SEGELKGDFN
+103 SEGELKGSFSQMGMN
-113 QNGITLPLSLKPGEE
+113 LPLDMKPGEV

-137 EPYPYRTEEVS
+137 EPYPYQTKEIAFQNEA
-148 FTNANANATFSGTL
+148 ANAWFAGTL

-169 EGGKVPVVLFVT
+169 EGDKVPVLIMVT

-205 ARHGIA
+205 ARHGVA

-248 LKQFTKVGVLGHS
+248 LKQFSKVGVLGHS

-366 EMALSKNKKNL
+366 EMALPKNKKNL

-386 LFQHCSTGLPTEYA
+386 LFQHCTTGLPTEYA

-411 SDIATWINGL
+411 GDIATWINGL

>member
-1 MVQNVRNVMKGT
+1 MKRLEG
-13 VRLMMAS
+13 LMMLG
-20 VLAFSATQC
+20 VLALAATQSF
-29 LGQISGPWTGQLDL
+29 GQQIAGPWTGQLDL
-43 GVQKLTIVL
+43 GAQKLTLVL

-68 PDQSVKGIPATLNFI
+68 PDQSAKGIPATLNFI
-83 SADSVNLAVPNIGMT
+83 SADSVNIAVPSIGMT
-98 YTGKL
+98 YAGKL
-103 SEGELKGDFN
+103 SEGELKGTFS
-113 QNGITLPLSLKPGEE
+113 QMGMKLPLDMKPGVVT
-128 KHNRPQHPV
+128 HNRPQHPV
-137 EPYPYRTEEVS
+137 EPYPYQTKDVA
-148 FTNANANATFSGTL
+148 FQNVAANAWFAGTL

-169 EGGKVPVVLFVT
+169 EGDKVPVLIMVT

-205 ARHGIA
+205 ARHGVA

-248 LKQFTKVGVLGHS
+248 LKQFSKVGVLGHS

-366 EMALSKNKKNL
+366 EMALPKNKKNL
-377 VKEYPGLNH
+377 VKEFPGLNH
-386 LFQHCSTGLPTEYA
+386 LFQHCTTGLPTEYA

-411 SDIATWINGL
+411 GDIATWINGL